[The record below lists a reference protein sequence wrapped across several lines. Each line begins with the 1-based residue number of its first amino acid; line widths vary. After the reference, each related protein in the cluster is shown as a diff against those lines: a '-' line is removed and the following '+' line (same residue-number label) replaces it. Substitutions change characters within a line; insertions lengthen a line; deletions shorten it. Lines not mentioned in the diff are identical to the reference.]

1 MTDQGAKPSTGAYV
15 PEAQPVGVGAA
26 GRVCPHCNHQNAPGS
41 NFCSSCGTNMVDPQQ
56 NVGQGM
62 PVIPGP
68 AAAGGNMPPQPN
80 LYVQ

>member
-1 MTDQGAKPSTGAYV
+1 MTDQGAKPSTGPEV
-15 PEAQPVGVGAA
+15 PEAQPVGVGAF
-26 GRVCPHCNHQNAPGS
+26 GRVCPQCNNQNVPGS
-41 NFCSSCGTNMVDPQQ
+41 NFCNSCGTNMVDYQQ

-68 AAAGGNMPPQPN
+68 SAAAVNMPPQPY